1 MTIALSTEASQSVFE
16 ALQIMAKQAIGSLV
30 VTQNTVPVG
39 ILTQR
44 DVVKWLVRD
53 RGLMDRKVGEVMSQP
68 LVSVRPDTTVIE
80 AMNLMREKGIRHLP
94 VVSGE
99 RMDGIVTIHR
109 ELLYWVLGAANGP
122 RSPEPTA
129 NTRT

>member
-1 MTIALSTEASQSVFE
+1 MTRALSTEASQSVFE

-39 ILTQR
+39 IFTQR
-44 DVVKWLVRD
+44 DVVKWLLRD

-94 VVSGE
+94 IVSGQ
-99 RMDGIVTIHR
+99 RVDGIVTIHR
-109 ELLYWVLGAANGP
+109 ELLYWVLGAASGP
-122 RSPEPTA
+122 RNSEPTA
-129 NTRT
+129 NARI